1 MNKPG
6 SKGSVGQKGAVRCA
20 IYTRKSSEEGLEQ
33 EFNSLD
39 AQREACEAYI
49 TSQKHEG
56 WKCVA
61 GLYDDGGYSGGTIE
75 RPGLRELLTDI
86 ERDLVDVVVVY
97 KVDRLTRSLSDFAR
111 IVDILDTNGASF
123 VSVTQAFNTT
133 TSMGRLTL
141 NVLLSFAQFEREVT
155 GERIRDKIAASKKK
169 GMWMGGVTPIGY
181 RSEDRKLK
189 IDASEA
195 ESVRDIF
202 RTYLELGS
210 VRLLREALE
219 ERGILTKIR
228 INKHGRQSGGKPF
241 TRGPLY
247 LLLQN
252 RIYLGEIV
260 HKDKSY
266 PGDHKAIV
274 DSDLWDKVQAQLKL
288 GRHKVRVGE
297 NDTSPSLLAGMV
309 IDDQGHSLTP
319 SHAVKA
325 GRRYRYYVSRPL
337 QQTVSTQ
344 GIRIPAGDI
353 EHIVSYRLKIFFAD
367 RLTLH
372 GAIESS
378 VPDAGGQQVLF
389 GKAKQMVSVWQDHTV
404 PQMRN
409 LLLHLNTAVQL
420 KSETVEITIDAA
432 RVANLLQHHP
442 GIGPAPMNRAKPDSP
457 LTFTVPAKLKRT
469 GHGIKLHIE
478 GQATPPDLTL
488 IKLLARADLF
498 SQTLMQNKQM
508 SIRGLGR
515 KEGLGSSY
523 VSRILRL
530 HFLSPNI
537 KRAIM
542 QGRQPPELTAEQ
554 IMKNTRYSFIWENQ
568 KQQLGFPAK

>member
-56 WKCVA
+56 WKCLA
-61 GLYDDGGYSGGTIE
+61 DFYDDGGYSGGTIE

-86 ERDLVDVVVVY
+86 ERGLVDVVVVY
-97 KVDRLTRSLSDFAR
+97 KVDRLTRSLADFAR

-181 RSEDRKLK
+181 RTEDRKLK
-189 IDASEA
+189 IDAGEA
-195 ESVRDIF
+195 ETVRDIF
-202 RTYLELGS
+202 ETYLQLGS

-219 ERGILTKIR
+219 ERGVLTKVR
-228 INKHGRQSGGKPF
+228 VNKHGRQSGGKPF

-252 RIYLGEIV
+252 RVYLGEIV
-260 HKDKSY
+260 HKEKSY
-266 PGDHKAIV
+266 PGDHEAIV
-274 DSDLWDKVQAQLKL
+274 GSDLWGKVQAQLEL

-309 IDDQGHSLTP
+309 IDEQGTPLTP

-325 GRRYRYYVSRPL
+325 GKRYRYYVSRAL
-337 QQTVSTQ
+337 QQAISTQ

-353 EHIVSYRLKIFFAD
+353 EHIVSYRLRFFFAD
-367 RLTLH
+367 RLALH
-372 GAIESS
+372 SAIETTI
-378 VPDAGGQQVLF
+378 PDAGGQQVLF
-389 GKAKQMVSVWQDHTV
+389 GEAKQIVSAWQDQTV
-404 PQMRN
+404 PLLRN

-432 RVANLLQHHP
+432 RVADLLQYHP
-442 GIGPAPMNRAKPDSP
+442 GIGPAPMNKAKPDSP
-457 LTFTVPAKLKRT
+457 LTFTVLAKLKRT

-478 GQATPPDLTL
+478 GEATPPDHTL
-488 IKLLARADLF
+488 IKLLVRADLF

-530 HFLSPNI
+530 HFLSPHI

-568 KQQLGFPAK
+568 KQQLGFSAK